1 MQLYEKYRPVR
12 FEDVLGQGKAVKAIE
27 KVLKTG
33 WGGRAWFISGA
44 SGTGKSSL
52 ARIIARI
59 GADDWFIQQYDSADA
74 LTTTELDSL
83 ERTMQLYGGGKG
95 GRCFIIEEAHG
106 LRRAAMRR
114 LLGILERI
122 PKHCVFIFTTTRE
135 NQLVMFEDKTDA
147 APLTSRC
154 IEIALTTQG
163 LAKIFAAHV
172 KRIAGLENL
181 DGKPDQAYYRLA
193 QDCKNNCR
201 AMLQAVETGTMTL
214 GDKL

>member
-1 MQLYEKYRPVR
+1 MQLYEKYRPAR
-12 FEDVLGQGKAVKAIE
+12 FEDVLGQNKAVKQIE
-27 KVLKTG
+27 KVLQSG
-33 WGGRAWFISGA
+33 WGGRAWWISGI
-44 SGTGKSSL
+44 SGSGKTTL
-52 ARIIARI
+52 ARIIAAQ
-59 GADDWFIQQYDSADA
+59 GADNWFVREYDSADA
-74 LTTTELDSL
+74 LTTAELDDL
-83 ERTMQLYGGGKG
+83 ERVMLLYGGGKG
-95 GRCFIIEEAHG
+95 GRCFIFNEAHG

-122 PKHCVFIFTTTRE
+122 PRHCVFIFTTTRE

-163 LAKIFAAHV
+163 LAKLFAAHV
-172 KRIAGLENL
+172 KKIAQAEGL
-181 DGKPDQAYYRLA
+181 DGKPEQAYYRLA

-214 GDKL
+214 